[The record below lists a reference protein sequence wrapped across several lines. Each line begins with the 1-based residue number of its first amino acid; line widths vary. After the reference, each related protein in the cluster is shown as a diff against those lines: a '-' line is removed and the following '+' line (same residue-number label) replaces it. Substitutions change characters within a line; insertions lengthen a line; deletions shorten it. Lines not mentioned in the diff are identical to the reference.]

1 VHIKLGYLLY
11 HQITKIYLDHPN
23 CICPKEI
30 AIFQWERKLHSK
42 TLRQGQLQQFQ
53 HRMEAL
59 KSENRKLPWRI
70 ISKEASRA
78 SSISLEVAP
87 QRKRM
92 SLIMQAHQVHRLEYS
107 LNTIPH
113 SLIHKDPS
121 KKDLDTISL

>member
-1 VHIKLGYLLY
+1 M
-11 HQITKIYLDHPN
+11 KIYLGHPN
-23 CICPKEI
+23 NICPKEI
-30 AIFQWERKLHSK
+30 VIFQWVKKLHSK
-42 TLRQGQLQQFQ
+42 TLRQGQQQQFQ

-70 ISKEASRA
+70 TSKEANRA
-78 SSISLEVAP
+78 SSISLEAAP

-121 KKDLDTISL
+121 KKDSATISL